1 MDGHGKLF
9 VLVLTALLVLQ
20 TASALPDSSTGV
32 SGTDCRRGHSLSYSY
47 SVTAPKTVNVGD
59 EFTISLQFNM
69 GGDSRV
75 KSAPRAV
82 TAILQGSGIENPQS
96 KKTLQNSAEWT
107 VKAAKA
113 GTLSLSFTTELSLTG
128 DGAHPG
134 YKVTYA
140 DSVEFT
146 IVSSAPVTTP
156 PVTKPPVVDNAP
168 QNTSSGVV
176 NNTVVTPPL
185 DETDN
190 DDEEDEDEEDGTN
203 NTNIQPPAGVDTGN
217 NTQTVTEEFVV
228 DDEFEPD
235 QTSWYLTR
243 GIGLIAY
250 TLLFLSVLIALLKRL
265 WPASFARLF
274 KYHHD
279 ISLMAVVLG
288 LLHGLTN
295 MADSFMWNLSL
306 GDVFIP
312 RFGTNSQVLITL
324 GIIGFYIMALVTL
337 TSVGKR
343 GIRKLGPKGWRLV
356 HITSYVSFLL
366 VFTHSVLLGTD
377 VKYGGTISVL
387 IWQSGIIVFVL
398 TAYMAYKRLAK
409 K

>member
-1 MDGHGKLF
+1 MDDHGKLF
-9 VLVLTALLVLQ
+9 VLVLAALLVLQ
-20 TASALPDSSTGV
+20 TASALPDSATSV

-59 EFTISLQFNM
+59 EFTISLQFKM

-75 KSAPRAV
+75 KSVPRTV
-82 TAILQGSGIENPQS
+82 TAMLQGSGIENPQS

-113 GTLSLSFTTELSLTG
+113 GTLSLSFATELSLTG
-128 DGAHPG
+128 DSAHPG

-140 DSVEFT
+140 DSIEFT
-146 IVSSAPVTTP
+146 ITASN
-156 PVTKPPVVDNAP
+156 PVTKPPETKLPVVDNVT
-168 QNTSSGVV
+168 QNTSAGV
-176 NNTVVTPPL
+176 NDTLTPLP
-185 DETDN
+185 DE
-190 DDEEDEDEEDGTN
+190 TN
-203 NTNIQPPAGVDTGN
+203 NTDNTSIQLPEDTGN

-250 TLLFLSVLIALLKRL
+250 TLLFFSVFIALLKRL

-274 KYHHD
+274 RYHHD

-288 LLHGLTN
+288 LLHGMTN

-312 RFGTNSQVLITL
+312 RFGTSSQVLITL

-337 TSVGKR
+337 TSVGKK
-343 GIRKLGPKGWRLV
+343 GIKRLGPKGWRLV
-356 HITSYVSFLL
+356 HITSYASFLL

-377 VKYGGTISVL
+377 VKYGGIISVL

-398 TAYMAYKRLAK
+398 TAYMAYKRIGK